1 MRGSGFARE
10 ARRRPELD
18 LLVGPLEAATLEAA
32 TLEAATMDGDGSRA
46 DGSTPEDVELS
57 DPAELP
63 TWREDG

>member
-18 LLVGPLEAATLEAA
+18 LLVGPLEAATIDDDRSDA
-32 TLEAATMDGDGSRA
+32 
-46 DGSTPEDVELS
+46 STTEEIELP
-57 DPAELP
+57 DPAVLP

>member
-1 MRGSGFARE
+1 MRGSGFGRE

-18 LLVGPLEAATLEAA
+18 LLVGPLEAATMEA
-32 TLEAATMDGDGSRA
+32 DGSRSDA
-46 DGSTPEDVELS
+46 SALEDVELV

>member
-1 MRGSGFARE
+1 MRGSGFPRE

-18 LLVGPLEAATLEAA
+18 LLVGPLEAATMEV
-32 TLEAATMDGDGSRA
+32 DGSPS
-46 DGSTPEDVELS
+46 DGSTLEDVELV

>member
-18 LLVGPLEAATLEAA
+18 LLVGPLEAAT
-32 TLEAATMDGDGSRA
+32 MDGDASSSA
-46 DGSTPEDVELS
+46 DAPVEEIELA

>member
-18 LLVGPLEAATLEAA
+18 LLVGPLEAASIEGDDPSSDGTAVADLE
-32 TLEAATMDGDGSRA
+32 L
-46 DGSTPEDVELS
+46 V
-57 DPAELP
+57 DPNELP

>member
-18 LLVGPLEAATLEAA
+18 LLVGPLEAAT
-32 TLEAATMDGDGSRA
+32 MDGDGSRS

>member
-18 LLVGPLEAATLEAA
+18 LLVGPIEAASIEGDATSDGGAVADLE
-32 TLEAATMDGDGSRA
+32 L
-46 DGSTPEDVELS
+46 V
-57 DPAELP
+57 DPNELP